1 MAAKTIETLG
11 FHAKHVR
18 VMRCH
23 LWFSARIE
31 PRCQH
36 GGSSEKL
43 KPRTFFSRCVTVQ
56 QNDRKINFLHSY
68 SIAKQGGINEEV
80 ENTERNRCIDC
91 KIVKQGAEDEF
102 FFQKQ

>member
-68 SIAKQGGINEEV
+68 SYLSHSEAGWNKRGGRKYRKKQMH
-80 ENTERNRCIDC
+80 RL
-91 KIVKQGAEDEF
+91 
-102 FFQKQ
+102 